1 MKTVKKFSKLFLP
14 AWILSGL
21 IICAGI
27 AGVCIKGINFGID
40 FRPGLIEEVRIAS
53 PAVEVKYDG
62 TATVSLEVSTTELD
76 VIVSGTGAEN
86 ETYEFPFGKY
96 STVQAVAEGMNSIDG
111 VSAVVKA
118 NGSADSYGFYL
129 NSAASA
135 KLSDGVPLYLYVPDT
150 TSAVKIDDIRAT
162 VSNVS
167 GVLVKEMGTEENRS
181 YQIRAQIAGNE
192 SDANKSENEILQ
204 ESIVQALQNKYGK
217 ENVAVV
223 KTDFVGSSMSS
234 STTLKAALLAFLTIL
249 LIWLYATIRFHWDF
263 ALGAIVALFHDCLIM
278 FTFIT
283 WFQIEFSTTTLAAV
297 LTIFG
302 YSINATVVILDRV
315 RYNLKAVQTNKFNDI
330 LDTSLSETLSRS
342 IITTI
347 TTLFASISLLV
358 FTKGSI
364 HDFAIVLTIGLISGC
379 YSSIF
384 ISSGFIS
391 FVRRNWEGGANANR
405 VRPKKTT
412 AISSSSSSVEA

>member
-96 STVQAVAEGMNSIDG
+96 STVQAVAEGMNSIEG
-111 VSAVVKA
+111 VSAVVKT

-135 KLSDGVPLYLYVPDT
+135 KLSAGVPLYLYVPDT

-204 ESIVQALQNKYGK
+204 ENIVQALQNKYGK

-234 STTLKAALLAFLTIL
+234 STTLKAALLAFFTIL

-278 FTFIT
+278 FTFIS

-330 LDTSLSETLSRS
+330 LDTALSETLTRS

-412 AISSSSSSVEA
+412 AISSSTSVVEA

>member
-111 VSAVVKA
+111 VSAVVKN

-135 KLSDGVPLYLYVPDT
+135 KLSAGVPLYLYVPDT

-162 VSNVS
+162 ISNVS

-204 ESIVQALQNKYGK
+204 ENIVQALQNKYGK

-234 STTLKAALLAFLTIL
+234 STTLKAALLAFFTIL

-330 LDTSLSETLSRS
+330 LDTALSETLSRS

-412 AISSSSSSVEA
+412 AISSSTSAVEA

>member
-96 STVQAVAEGMNSIDG
+96 STVQAVAEGMNSIEG
-111 VSAVVKA
+111 VSAVVKT

-135 KLSDGVPLYLYVPDT
+135 KLSAGVALYLYVPDT

-204 ESIVQALQNKYGK
+204 ENIVQALQNKYGK

-234 STTLKAALLAFLTIL
+234 STTLKAALLAFFTIL

-278 FTFIT
+278 FTFIS

-330 LDTSLSETLSRS
+330 LDTALSETLTRS

-412 AISSSSSSVEA
+412 AISSSTSSVEA

>member
-111 VSAVVKA
+111 VSAVVKT

-135 KLSDGVPLYLYVPDT
+135 KLSAGVPLYLYVPDT

-204 ESIVQALQNKYGK
+204 ENIVQALQNKYGK

-234 STTLKAALLAFLTIL
+234 STTLKAALLAFFTIL

-278 FTFIT
+278 FTFIS

-330 LDTSLSETLSRS
+330 LDTALSETLSRS

-412 AISSSSSSVEA
+412 AISSSTSAVEA

>member
-96 STVQAVAEGMNSIDG
+96 STVQAVAEGMNSIEG
-111 VSAVVKA
+111 VSAVVKT

-135 KLSDGVPLYLYVPDT
+135 KLSAGAALYLYVPDT

-204 ESIVQALQNKYGK
+204 ENIVQALQNKYGK

-234 STTLKAALLAFLTIL
+234 STTLKAALLAFFTIL

-278 FTFIT
+278 FTFIS

-330 LDTSLSETLSRS
+330 LDTALSETLTRS

-412 AISSSSSSVEA
+412 AISSSTSSVEA

>member
-111 VSAVVKA
+111 VSAVVKT

-135 KLSDGVPLYLYVPDT
+135 KLSAGVPLYLYVPDT

-204 ESIVQALQNKYGK
+204 ENIVQALQNKYGK

-234 STTLKAALLAFLTIL
+234 STTLKATLLAFFTIL

-278 FTFIT
+278 FTFIS

-330 LDTSLSETLSRS
+330 LDTALSETLSRS

-412 AISSSSSSVEA
+412 AISSSTSAVEA

>member
-96 STVQAVAEGMNSIDG
+96 STVQAVVEEMNSIEG
-111 VSAVVKA
+111 VSAVVKN

-135 KLSDGVPLYLYVPDT
+135 KLSAGVALYLYVPDT

-204 ESIVQALQNKYGK
+204 ENIVQALQNKYGK

-234 STTLKAALLAFLTIL
+234 STTLKAALLAFFTIL

-278 FTFIT
+278 FTFIS

-330 LDTSLSETLSRS
+330 LDTALSETLTRS

-412 AISSSSSSVEA
+412 AISSSTSAVEA

>member
-96 STVQAVAEGMNSIDG
+96 STVQAVVEGMNSIEG
-111 VSAVVKA
+111 VSAVVKN

-135 KLSDGVPLYLYVPDT
+135 KLSAGVPLYLYVPDT

-204 ESIVQALQNKYGK
+204 ENIVQALQNKYGK

-234 STTLKAALLAFLTIL
+234 STTLKATLLAFFTIL

-278 FTFIT
+278 FTFIS

-330 LDTSLSETLSRS
+330 LDTALSETLSRS

-412 AISSSSSSVEA
+412 AISSSTSAVEA

>member
-96 STVQAVAEGMNSIDG
+96 STVQAVVEGMNSIEG
-111 VSAVVKA
+111 VSAVVKN

-135 KLSDGVPLYLYVPDT
+135 KLSAGVPLYLYVPDT

-204 ESIVQALQNKYGK
+204 ENIVQALQNKYGK

-234 STTLKAALLAFLTIL
+234 STTLKAALLAFFTIL

-278 FTFIT
+278 FTFIS

-330 LDTSLSETLSRS
+330 LDTALSETLTRS

-412 AISSSSSSVEA
+412 AISSSTSSVEA